1 MQDKSASIT
10 VKDIAHTMFLTG
22 SDHVS
27 RRSQLGLSVLLETLQ
42 ISRGYVERIIEK
54 WDTYAIRTL
63 SPKDTIRHLVKTHDF
78 EKTPTITPKV

>member
-1 MQDKSASIT
+1 
-10 VKDIAHTMFLTG
+10 MFLTG

-54 WDTYAIRTL
+54 WDTYDIRTL